1 MTTNGET
8 AKDAG
13 PRPKASAYAN
23 LVARSKASADCDENW
38 LITLSDL
45 MTLLLVFFVMFF
57 AVANNA
63 GKNKTQAE
71 PPVKAQQPVAAV
83 RPQVQDTAEK
93 IKEEMV
99 STINSLGMKED
110 VSVQTGNSEIVITM
124 KERLTFKPAEADM
137 LGSSDPVM
145 EKIARL
151 IKDNPSFL
159 VEIDGHTDNVPIKTA
174 AYPSNWELSV
184 ARATS
189 VLKYFINRHNIEP
202 SRFYIKGNADQR
214 PVVPNTSP
222 ELRAQNR
229 RVEIR
234 LKEINPS
241 L

>member
-8 AKDAG
+8 AKNAG
-13 PRPKASAYAN
+13 PQTKASAYAN
-23 LVARSKASADCDENW
+23 LIARTRHSDNDENW

-63 GKNKTQAE
+63 GKDKTQEAL
-71 PPVKAQQPVAAV
+71 PVKAQNATTAKP
-83 RPQVQDTAEK
+83 PVQDATEK
-93 IKEEMV
+93 IKEEMAAA
-99 STINSLGMKED
+99 INNLNMKED
-110 VSVQTGNSEIVITM
+110 VSVQAGNREIVITM
-124 KERLTFKPAEADM
+124 KERLTFKPAEADI
-137 LGSSDPVM
+137 LKSSDPVM
-145 EKIARL
+145 EKVAML
-151 IKDNPSFL
+151 IKDNPSFI
-159 VEIDGHTDNVPIKTA
+159 VEIDGHTDNVPIKTK

-189 VLKYFINRHNIEP
+189 VLKYFINRHGIEP

-214 PVVPNTSP
+214 PLVPNTSP

-234 LKEINPS
+234 LKEISPS

>member
-1 MTTNGET
+1 MTTGDGP
-8 AKDAG
+8 AKNTG
-13 PRPKASAYAN
+13 PQPKASAYTS
-23 LVARSKASADCDENW
+23 LIARSKSSADCDENW

-63 GKNKTQAE
+63 GKDKKQDELPLKQHMPAAAAKNQA
-71 PPVKAQQPVAAV
+71 
-83 RPQVQDTAEK
+83 QDTTEK
-93 IKEEMV
+93 IREEMA
-99 STINSLGMKED
+99 SAINTLNMKED
-110 VSVQTGNSEIVITM
+110 VSVQAGNREIVITM

-137 LGSSDPVM
+137 LNSSDPVM
-145 EKIARL
+145 EKVATL
-151 IKDNPSFL
+151 IKDNPSFI
-159 VEIDGHTDNVPIKTA
+159 VEIDGHTDNIPIKTA

-189 VLKYFINRHNIEP
+189 VLKYFINRHGIEP

-214 PVVPNTSP
+214 PLVPNTSP

>member
-8 AKDAG
+8 VKDTPRAKTT
-13 PRPKASAYAN
+13 SYSN
-23 LVARSKASADCDENW
+23 LIARSKSSADNDENW

-63 GKNKTQAE
+63 GKDKKQAE
-71 PPVKAQQPVAAV
+71 PPVKELQPVAAAKT
-83 RPQVQDTAEK
+83 PAQATAEK
-93 IKEEMV
+93 MKAEMA
-99 STINSLGMKED
+99 STINNLGMKED
-110 VSVQTGNSEIVITM
+110 VSVQAGNSEIIITM

-145 EKIARL
+145 EKVAKL
-151 IKDNPSFL
+151 IKENPSFI
-159 VEIDGHTDNVPIKTA
+159 VEIDGHTDNVPIKTST
-174 AYPSNWELSV
+174 YPSNWELSV

-189 VLKYFINRHNIEP
+189 VLKYFINRHGIEP

-241 L
+241 LL